1 MARFP
6 RLDMLFGRAVA
17 EWDESVLA
25 EAVESA
31 VRENADLDWK
41 EQPYAK
47 YDRVAE
53 EIGKD
58 VAAMANAGGGIL
70 VFGVQDRAGHAVE
83 LKPFDVA
90 LWPGAEQRILH
101 SVADKV
107 APPPLGLSFLRI
119 PATSRPG
126 AGYLVAMISRSLDT
140 PHAVR
145 VDDALRYPVRDADQT
160 RTLSESEVAAR
171 YRDRF
176 RLRQERQDRLDQVHT
191 EAAEAVQR
199 RDRILLSLTLVPDVP
214 GRAPVGKQGVQDLR
228 AWIDDPPWFPS
239 PLAFEWNA
247 IRLGLR
253 KTLGSAELSELGTA
267 DWAHVELHEEGSA
280 AVVVDLSRGGL
291 RMGRTSIGGK
301 APGNTAA
308 PLLRHLEA
316 TIIGGL
322 SLAVMH
328 AVGRAR
334 CSGDAAVRVELA
346 AADGWI
352 LTLAEP
358 TPISGEDRRHPS
370 ARYLRGGPARVHET
384 VSLDAAGSST
394 VELLIAAQHL
404 CADLVSIFGV
414 GPEALAID
422 ATGRLDAARFGRE
435 SASVAAW
442 LDAHPERP
450 APES

>member
-1 MARFP
+1 MPRFP
-6 RLDMLFGRAVA
+6 RLDMLLGRPVA

-25 EAVESA
+25 DAVAAA
-31 VRENADLDWK
+31 VREDADLDWK

-47 YDRVAE
+47 YDRVSE

-58 VAAMANAGGGIL
+58 VAALANAGGGVII
-70 VFGVQDRAGHAVE
+70 FGVKDRAGHAVE

-101 SVADKV
+101 SVAANV

-119 PATSRPG
+119 PSTAQPG
-126 AGYLVAMISRSLDT
+126 LGYLVAMVPRSVDT

-145 VDDALRYPVRDADQT
+145 VDEALRYPVRDADQT
-160 RTLSESEVAAR
+160 RPLSESEVAAR

-176 RLRQERQDRLDQVHT
+176 RLRQERHERIEQVHQ
-191 EAAEAVQR
+191 EAAGAVQQ

-214 GRAPVGKQGVQDLR
+214 GRAAVGKQGVEDLR
-228 AWIDDPPWFPS
+228 AWADDRPWFPS
-239 PLAFEWNA
+239 PLTLEWNA

-253 KTLGSAELSELGTA
+253 KTLGSAALSELSTA
-267 DWAHVELHEEGSA
+267 DGSHVELHEDGSV
-280 AVVVDLSRGGL
+280 AVIVDLSGGL
-291 RMGRTSIGGK
+291 TIGRTTIGGN

-316 TIIGGL
+316 TVIGAL
-322 SLAVMH
+322 SLAVVH
-328 AVGRAR
+328 AVTRAK

-346 AADGWI
+346 AGDGWI

-370 ARYLRGGPARVHET
+370 ARYLRGGPARVLAT

-394 VELLIAAQHL
+394 TELLIAGHHL
-404 CADLVSIFGV
+404 CADLVSVFGV
-414 GPEALAID
+414 GPEALAVN
-422 ATGRLDAARFGRE
+422 ATGRVDAARFGRD

-442 LDAHPERP
+442 LAAHPDRP
-450 APES
+450 TPTP